1 MKSVFNPAQRE
12 VALTSLAETQFDL
25 LVVGGGV
32 SGCGTAL
39 DAASRGLKVAMIE
52 VNDFASG
59 TSSRS
64 SKLIH
69 GGLRY
74 LEQYDFKLVREA
86 LKERELMVSR
96 IAPHLVSP
104 VSFLY
109 PLHEPLKERGYVGAG
124 LMLYDAL
131 RGREHVLPSHRHVSV
146 KRMRQIAPGLRP
158 DVLRGGV
165 LYYDAQVDDARHT
178 MTLARTASLY
188 GATIATRV
196 ECIDLLREGDAV
208 VGAQVRDVESGQ
220 IFEIRSTVT
229 ALAAGVWSDGLHE
242 RVGVSPGYSVT
253 MSKGVHITV
262 PGSAI
267 ALETGVILKTDVSVL
282 FIIPWKNEWI
292 IGTTDT
298 PWTGDRENPL
308 ATQEDISYLL
318 DQANLVLLR
327 QLRESDILG
336 IFVGLRPL
344 VATNQG
350 SPTTKIS
357 REHIVDHP
365 LTGLVSVA
373 GGKYTTYRIMARDLV
388 DAAVGDIDRKVP
400 DSCTE
405 EIGLIGADG
414 VVALRNRVELLAQEH
429 GVTQA
434 LITHLLNRYGSRF
447 EEVLDLAGGDQGMLS
462 PITDGLEYLRVEIL
476 YAVLFEGARSIEDVL
491 ARRTRICFETADGGL
506 EIALDVAGMI
516 AGVLGWSDE
525 QIDREL
531 SLYSK
536 LISSQRVS
544 ALRPLDSSSDGL
556 RSVS

>member
-1 MKSVFNPAQRE
+1 MKPAFNPVQRE
-12 VALTSLAETQFDL
+12 TALASLADSHFDL

-32 SGCGTAL
+32 NGCGTAL
-39 DAASRGLKVAMIE
+39 DAATRGLKVAMIE
-52 VNDFASG
+52 VGDFASG

-96 IAPHLVSP
+96 TAPHLVWP

-131 RGREHVLPSHRHVSV
+131 RGREHVLPHHRHVSV
-146 KRMRQIAPGLRP
+146 RKMRQIAPGLRP
-158 DVLRGGV
+158 DILRGGV

-178 MTLARTASLY
+178 MMLARTASMY
-188 GATIATRV
+188 GAVIATRV
-196 ECIDLLREGDAV
+196 ECLNLLREGDVV
-208 VGAQVRDVESGQ
+208 VGAQVRDVESGW
-220 IFEIRSTVT
+220 IFEVRSTVT
-229 ALAAGVWSDGLHE
+229 ALAAGVWSDELHE
-242 RVGVSPGYSVT
+242 RAGVTPGYSVT

-267 ALETGVILKTDVSVL
+267 SLETGVILKTEVSVL
-282 FIIPWKNEWI
+282 FIIPWKNEWL

-298 PWTGDRENPL
+298 PWTGERENPL
-308 ATQEDISYLL
+308 ATEEDIAYLL
-318 DQANLVLLR
+318 EQANRVLLK
-327 QLRESDILG
+327 QLRESDIIG
-336 IFVGLRPL
+336 VFVGLRPL
-344 VATNQG
+344 VASKQD

-365 LTGLVSVA
+365 MTGLVSVA

-388 DAAVGDIDRKVP
+388 DAAVGDLKRKVP

-405 EIGLIGADG
+405 EVTLMGADG
-414 VVALRNRVELLAQEH
+414 FAALRNRVDLLAEEH
-429 GVTQA
+429 GVSTEV
-434 LITHLLNRYGSRF
+434 ITHLLNRYGALF
-447 EEVLDLAGGDQGMLS
+447 EEVLELAGGNDALLAPVS
-462 PITDGLEYLRVEIL
+462 PGLEYLRVEIL
-476 YAVLFEGARSIEDVL
+476 YAALFEGARTIDDVL
-491 ARRTRICFETADGGL
+491 ARRTRISFESIDGGL
-506 EIALDVAGMI
+506 GIAPDVAGLI

-525 QIDREL
+525 QVEREL
-531 SLYSK
+531 AEYARLAEGQRKSALGPPAGTR
-536 LISSQRVS
+536 RVS
-544 ALRPLDSSSDGL
+544 
-556 RSVS
+556 

>member
-1 MKSVFNPAQRE
+1 MKSAFNPVQRE
-12 VALTSLAETQFDL
+12 AALVALGEAHFDL
-25 LVVGGGV
+25 LVIGGGV
-32 SGCGTAL
+32 NGCGTAL
-39 DAASRGLKVAMIE
+39 DAATRGLRVAMIE
-52 VNDFASG
+52 ASDFASG

-96 IAPHLVSP
+96 TAPHLVSP

-131 RGREHVLPSHRHVSV
+131 RGREHVLPYHRHVSV
-146 KRMRQIAPGLRP
+146 RKMRQIAPGLRP
-158 DVLRGGV
+158 DILRGGL

-178 MTLARTASLY
+178 MMLARTAALY
-188 GATIATRV
+188 GATIASRV
-196 ECIDLLREGDAV
+196 ECLNLLREGDAV
-208 VGAQVRDVESGQ
+208 VGAIVRDVESGRT
-220 IFEIRSTVT
+220 FEIRSRVT
-229 ALAAGVWSDGLHE
+229 ALAAGVWSDELHK
-242 RVGVSPGYSVT
+242 RAGVTPGYSVT

-267 ALETGVILKTDVSVL
+267 ALETGVILKTEVSVL
-282 FIIPWKNEWI
+282 FIIPWKNEWL

-298 PWTGDRENPL
+298 PWTGERENPL

-318 DQANLVLLR
+318 EQANRILLK

-336 IFVGLRPL
+336 VFVGLRPL
-344 VATNQG
+344 VGSTKG

-388 DAAVGDIDRKVP
+388 DAAAGDLERNVP

-405 EIGLIGADG
+405 EVTLIGADG
-414 VVALRNRVELLAQEH
+414 VAALRNRIDLLAEEH
-429 GVTQA
+429 GVSRD
-434 LITHLLNRYGSRF
+434 LISHMLNRYGALF
-447 EEVLDLAGGDQGMLS
+447 EEVLALAGGNQLLLS
-462 PITDGLEYLRVEIL
+462 PIASGLEYLRVEIL
-476 YAVLFEGARSIEDVL
+476 YAALFEGARSIEDVL
-491 ARRTRICFETADGGL
+491 ARRTRISFESGDGGLGIAFETAT
-506 EIALDVAGMI
+506 IM
-516 AGVLGWSDE
+516 AGVLDWSEEDIE
-525 QIDREL
+525 RQVR
-531 SLYSK
+531 LYAD
-536 LISSQRVS
+536 LIERQRSS
-544 ALRPLDSSSDGL
+544 ALGLADGMK
-556 RSVS
+556 SVS

>member
-1 MKSVFNPAQRE
+1 MKTAFNPVQRE
-12 VALTSLAETQFDL
+12 TALAALEKSHFDL
-25 LVVGGGV
+25 LVVGAGV
-32 SGCGTAL
+32 NGSGTAL
-39 DAASRGLKVAMIE
+39 DAATRGLKVALIE
-52 VNDFASG
+52 VGDFASG

-96 IAPHLVSP
+96 TAPHLVSP

-131 RGREHVLPSHRHVSV
+131 RGRERVLPHHRHVSV
-146 KRMRQIAPGLRP
+146 RRMRQIAPGLRP
-158 DVLRGGV
+158 DILRGGV

-178 MTLARTASLY
+178 MMLARTAAVY
-188 GATIATRV
+188 GARIATRV
-196 ECIDLLREGDAV
+196 ECLNLLREGDLV
-208 VGAQVRDVESGQ
+208 IGAQVRDVESGR
-220 IFEIRSTVT
+220 IFEVRASVT
-229 ALAAGVWSDGLHE
+229 ALAAGVWSDELHE
-242 RVGVSPGYSVT
+242 RAGVTPGYSVT

-267 ALETGVILKTDVSVL
+267 ALETGVILKTEVSVL
-282 FIIPWKNEWI
+282 FIIPWKNEWL

-298 PWTGDRENPL
+298 PWTGERENPL
-308 ATQEDISYLL
+308 ATKEDIDYLL
-318 DQANLVLLR
+318 DQANRVLLK
-327 QLRESDILG
+327 QLRESDIVG

-344 VATNQG
+344 VASTPG

-388 DAAVGDIDRKVP
+388 DAAVADLNRKVP

-405 EIGLIGADG
+405 EVALLGADG
-414 VVALRNRVELLAQEH
+414 VGALRNRIDLLAEER
-429 GVTQA
+429 GVSRE
-434 LITHLLNRYGSRF
+434 LITHLLNRYGSLY
-447 EEVLDLAGGDQGMLS
+447 EEVLDLAVGSESLLS
-462 PITDGLEYLRVEIL
+462 PLMPGLEYLKVEIL
-476 YAVLFEGARSIEDVL
+476 YAALFEGARSIEDVL
-491 ARRTRICFETADGGL
+491 SRRTRISFETSDGGL
-506 EIALDVAGMI
+506 SIAPEVAGII
-516 AGVLGWSDE
+516 AGVLGWSDAQVDQE
-525 QIDREL
+525 ISGYRQ
-531 SLYSK
+531 
-536 LISSQRVS
+536 LIESQRNS
-544 ALRPLDSSSDGL
+544 ALRFPEGTK
-556 RSVS
+556 SVS

>member
-1 MKSVFNPAQRE
+1 MKSAFNPVQRE
-12 VALTSLAETQFDL
+12 TALAALEESHFDL
-25 LVVGGGV
+25 LVIGAGV
-32 SGCGTAL
+32 NGCGTVL
-39 DAASRGLKVAMIE
+39 DAATRGLRVALIE
-52 VNDFASG
+52 VGDFASG

-96 IAPHLVSP
+96 TAPHLVSP

-131 RGREHVLPSHRHVSV
+131 RGRERVLPHHRHVSV
-146 KRMRQIAPGLRP
+146 RRMRQIAPGLRP
-158 DVLRGGV
+158 DILRGGV

-178 MTLARTASLY
+178 MMLARTASVY

-196 ECIDLLREGDAV
+196 ECLNLLREGDRV
-208 VGAQVRDVESGQ
+208 IGAQVRDVENGR
-220 IFEIRSTVT
+220 IFEVRASVT
-229 ALAAGVWSDGLHE
+229 ALAAGVWSDELHE
-242 RVGVSPGYSVT
+242 RAGITPGYSVT

-267 ALETGVILKTDVSVL
+267 ALETGVILKTEVSVL
-282 FIIPWKNEWI
+282 FIIPWKNEWL

-298 PWTGDRENPL
+298 PWTGERENPL
-308 ATQEDISYLL
+308 ATKEDIDYLL
-318 DQANLVLLR
+318 DEANRVLLK
-327 QLRESDILG
+327 QLRESDIVG

-344 VATNQG
+344 VASTPG

-365 LTGLVSVA
+365 LAGLVSVA

-388 DAAVGDIDRKVP
+388 DAAVGDLSRKVP

-405 EIGLIGADG
+405 EVALLGADG
-414 VVALRNRVELLAQEH
+414 VGALRNRIDLLAEES
-429 GVTQA
+429 GVSRE
-434 LITHLLNRYGSRF
+434 LVTHLLNRYGSLY
-447 EEVLDLAGGDQGMLS
+447 EEVLDLAAGSESLLS
-462 PITDGLEYLRVEIL
+462 PLTPGVDYLKVEIL
-476 YAVLFEGARSIEDVL
+476 YAALFEGARSIEDVL
-491 ARRTRICFETADGGL
+491 SRRTRISFESSDGGL
-506 EIALDVAGMI
+506 SIAPEVAWII
-516 AGVLGWSDE
+516 AGVLGWSDAQVDQE
-525 QIDREL
+525 
-531 SLYSK
+531 
-536 LISSQRVS
+536 ISSYTQLIQSQRNS
-544 ALRPLDSSSDGL
+544 ALRFPEGTK
-556 RSVS
+556 RVS

>member
-1 MKSVFNPAQRE
+1 MKPAFNPVQRE
-12 VALTSLAETQFDL
+12 TALAALEKTHFDL
-25 LVVGGGV
+25 LVIGAGV
-32 SGCGTAL
+32 NGSGTAL
-39 DAASRGLKVAMIE
+39 DAATRGLKVALIE
-52 VNDFASG
+52 VGDFASG

-96 IAPHLVSP
+96 TAPHLVSP

-131 RGREHVLPSHRHVSV
+131 RGREHVLPHHRHVSV
-146 KRMRQIAPGLRP
+146 RRMRQIAPGLRP
-158 DVLRGGV
+158 DILRGGV

-178 MTLARTASLY
+178 MMLARTAAVY

-196 ECIDLLREGDAV
+196 ECLNLLREGDHV
-208 VGAQVRDVESGQ
+208 IGAQVRDVESGR
-220 IFEIRSTVT
+220 IFDVSASVT
-229 ALAAGVWSDGLHE
+229 ALAAGVWSDELHE
-242 RVGVSPGYSVT
+242 RAGVTPGYCVT

-267 ALETGVILKTDVSVL
+267 ALETGVILKTEVSVL
-282 FIIPWKNEWI
+282 FIIPWKNEWL

-298 PWTGDRENPL
+298 PWTGERENPL
-308 ATQEDISYLL
+308 ATKEDIDYLL
-318 DQANLVLLR
+318 DQANRVLLK
-327 QLRESDILG
+327 QLRESDIVG

-344 VATNQG
+344 VASTPG

-388 DAAVGDIDRKVP
+388 DAAVADLNRKVP

-405 EIGLIGADG
+405 EVALLGADG
-414 VVALRNRVELLAQEH
+414 VGALRNRIDLLAEER
-429 GVTQA
+429 GVSRE
-434 LITHLLNRYGSRF
+434 LVTHLLNRYGSLY
-447 EEVLDLAGGDQGMLS
+447 EEVLDLAVGSESLLS
-462 PITDGLEYLRVEIL
+462 PLIPGLEYLKVEIL
-476 YAVLFEGARSIEDVL
+476 YAALFEGARSIEDVL
-491 ARRTRICFETADGGL
+491 SRRTRISFETSDGGL
-506 EIALDVAGMI
+506 SIAPEVAGII
-516 AGVLGWSDE
+516 AGVLGWSDAQVHQE
-525 QIDREL
+525 
-531 SLYSK
+531 
-536 LISSQRVS
+536 ISSYSQLIESQRNS
-544 ALRPLDSSSDGL
+544 ALRFPEGTK
-556 RSVS
+556 RVS

>member
-1 MKSVFNPAQRE
+1 MKSAFNPVQRE
-12 VALTSLAETQFDL
+12 EALAALGETHFDL
-25 LVVGGGV
+25 LVIGGGV
-32 SGCGTAL
+32 NGCGTAL
-39 DAASRGLKVAMIE
+39 DATTRGLRVAMIE
-52 VNDFASG
+52 ASDFASG

-96 IAPHLVSP
+96 TAPHLVSP

-131 RGREHVLPSHRHVSV
+131 RGREHVLPYHRHVSV
-146 KRMRQIAPGLRP
+146 RKMRQIAPGLRP
-158 DVLRGGV
+158 DILRGGL

-178 MTLARTASLY
+178 MMLARTAALY
-188 GATIATRV
+188 GATIASRV
-196 ECIDLLREGDAV
+196 ECLNLLREGDAV
-208 VGAQVRDVESGQ
+208 VGALVRDVESGRT
-220 IFEIRSTVT
+220 FEIRSRVT
-229 ALAAGVWSDGLHE
+229 ALAAGVWSDELHE
-242 RVGVSPGYSVT
+242 RAGVTPGYSVT

-267 ALETGVILKTDVSVL
+267 ALETGVILKTEVSVL
-282 FIIPWKNEWI
+282 FIIPWKNEWL

-298 PWTGDRENPL
+298 PWTGERENPL

-318 DQANLVLLR
+318 EQANRILLK

-336 IFVGLRPL
+336 VFVGLRPL
-344 VATNQG
+344 VGSTKG

-365 LTGLVSVA
+365 LTGLVSIA

-388 DAAVGDIDRKVP
+388 DAAVGDLDRNVP

-405 EIGLIGADG
+405 EVTLIGADG
-414 VVALRNRVELLAQEH
+414 VAALRNRIDLLAEEH
-429 GVTQA
+429 GVSRD
-434 LITHLLNRYGSRF
+434 LISHMLNRYGALF
-447 EEVLDLAGGDQGMLS
+447 EEVLALAGGNQLLLS
-462 PITDGLEYLRVEIL
+462 PIASGLEYLRVEIL
-476 YAVLFEGARSIEDVL
+476 YAALFEGARSIEDVL
-491 ARRTRICFETADGGL
+491 ARRTRISFESGDGGLGIAFETAT
-506 EIALDVAGMI
+506 IM
-516 AGVLGWSDE
+516 AGVLDWSDE
-525 QIDREL
+525 DIERQVR
-531 SLYSK
+531 LYAD
-536 LISSQRVS
+536 LIKRQRSS
-544 ALRPLDSSSDGL
+544 ALGLADGL
-556 RSVS
+556 KSVS

>member
-1 MKSVFNPAQRE
+1 MKSAFNPVQRE
-12 VALTSLAETQFDL
+12 SALASLAENHFDL

-32 SGCGTAL
+32 NGCGTAL
-39 DAASRGLKVAMIE
+39 DGATRGLKVAMIE
-52 VNDFASG
+52 LGDFASG

-96 IAPHLVSP
+96 TAPHLVSP

-109 PLHEPLKERGYVGAG
+109 PLHESLKERGYVGAG

-131 RGREHVLPSHRHVSV
+131 RGREHVLPYHRHVSV
-146 KRMRQIAPGLRP
+146 KKMRQIAPGLRP
-158 DVLRGGV
+158 DILRGGV

-178 MTLARTASLY
+178 MMLARTAALY

-196 ECIDLLREGDAV
+196 ECMNLLREGDVV
-208 VGAQVRDVESGQ
+208 VGAQVRDVESGR
-220 IFEIRSTVT
+220 IFDVRASVT
-229 ALAAGVWSDGLHE
+229 ALAAGVWSDELHE
-242 RVGVSPGYSVT
+242 RAGVTPGYSVT

-267 ALETGVILKTDVSVL
+267 ALETGVILKTEVSVL
-282 FIIPWKNEWI
+282 FIIPWKNEWL

-298 PWTGDRENPL
+298 PWTGERENPL
-308 ATQEDISYLL
+308 ATQEDITYLL
-318 DQANLVLLR
+318 EQANRILLK
-327 QLRESDILG
+327 QLRESDIIG
-336 IFVGLRPL
+336 VFVGLRPL
-344 VATNQG
+344 VASTKG
-350 SPTTKIS
+350 SPTTQIS

-388 DAAVGDIDRKVP
+388 DAALADLNRKVP
-400 DSCTE
+400 DCCTE
-405 EIGLIGADG
+405 EVTLMGADG
-414 VVALRNRVELLAQEH
+414 VAALRNRVDLLAEEH
-429 GVTQA
+429 GISRE
-434 LITHLLNRYGSRF
+434 LITHLLNRYGALF
-447 EEVLDLAGGDQGMLS
+447 EEVLDLAGGNEVLLS
-462 PITDGLEYLRVEIL
+462 PISPGLEYLKVEIL

-491 ARRTRICFETADGGL
+491 ARRTRISFESNDGGL
-506 EIALDVAGMI
+506 AVTPEVAGII

-525 QIDREL
+525 QVDREI
-531 SLYSK
+531 SLYTQ
-536 LISSQRVS
+536 LIEGQRKS
-544 ALRPLDSSSDGL
+544 ALGSEGTRRVG
-556 RSVS
+556 

>member
-1 MKSVFNPAQRE
+1 MKTAFNPVQRE
-12 VALTSLAETQFDL
+12 TALAALEKSHFDL
-25 LVVGGGV
+25 LVVGAGV
-32 SGCGTAL
+32 NGSGTAL
-39 DAASRGLKVAMIE
+39 DAATRGLKVALIE
-52 VNDFASG
+52 VGDFASG

-96 IAPHLVSP
+96 TAPHLVSP

-131 RGREHVLPSHRHVSV
+131 RGRERVLPHHRHVSV
-146 KRMRQIAPGLRP
+146 RRMRQIAPGLRP
-158 DVLRGGV
+158 DILRGGV

-178 MTLARTASLY
+178 MMLARTAAVY
-188 GATIATRV
+188 GARIATRV
-196 ECIDLLREGDAV
+196 ECLNLLREGDLV
-208 VGAQVRDVESGQ
+208 IGAQVRDVESGR
-220 IFEIRSTVT
+220 IFEVRASVT
-229 ALAAGVWSDGLHE
+229 ALAAGVWSDELHE
-242 RVGVSPGYSVT
+242 RAGVTPGYSVT

-267 ALETGVILKTDVSVL
+267 ALETGVILKTEVSVL
-282 FIIPWKNEWI
+282 FIIPWKNEWL

-298 PWTGDRENPL
+298 PWTGERENPL
-308 ATQEDISYLL
+308 ATKEDIDYLL
-318 DQANLVLLR
+318 DQANRVLLK
-327 QLRESDILG
+327 QLRESDIVG

-344 VATNQG
+344 VASTPG

-388 DAAVGDIDRKVP
+388 DAAVADLNRKVP

-405 EIGLIGADG
+405 DVALLGADG
-414 VVALRNRVELLAQEH
+414 VGALRNRIDLLAEER
-429 GVTQA
+429 GVSRE
-434 LITHLLNRYGSRF
+434 LVTHLLNRYGSLY
-447 EEVLDLAGGDQGMLS
+447 EEVLDLAVGSESLLS
-462 PITDGLEYLRVEIL
+462 PLIPGLEYLKVEIL
-476 YAVLFEGARSIEDVL
+476 YAALFEGARSIEDVL
-491 ARRTRICFETADGGL
+491 SRRTRISFETSDGGL
-506 EIALDVAGMI
+506 SIAPEVAGII
-516 AGVLGWSDE
+516 AGVLGWSDAQVDQE
-525 QIDREL
+525 ISGYRQ
-531 SLYSK
+531 
-536 LISSQRVS
+536 LIESQRNS
-544 ALRPLDSSSDGL
+544 ALRFPEGTK
-556 RSVS
+556 RVS

>member
-1 MKSVFNPAQRE
+1 MRADLNPAQRE
-12 VALTSLAETQFDL
+12 SALKSLAAANFDL

-32 SGCGTAL
+32 TGCGAAL
-39 DAASRGLKVAMIE
+39 DAATRGLKVAMIE
-52 VNDFASG
+52 ARDLASG

-131 RGREHVLPSHRHVSV
+131 RGREHVLPNHRHVSL
-146 KRMRQIAPGLRP
+146 KKMRQIAAGLRP
-158 DVLRGGV
+158 DILRGGV

-178 MTLARTASLY
+178 MTLARTAALY
-188 GATIATRV
+188 GATIVTRI
-196 ECIDLLREGDAV
+196 ECLTLLREDGIV
-208 VGAQVRDVESGQ
+208 VGAQVRDVESGR
-220 IFEIRSTVT
+220 IFEVHAAAT
-229 ALAAGVWSDGLHE
+229 ALATGVWSDELHSAA
-242 RVGVSPGYSVT
+242 GIQPGFSVT

-262 PGSAI
+262 PGSVI
-267 ALETGVILKTDVSVL
+267 ELETGVIIKTDVSVL

-298 PWTGDRENPL
+298 PWAGERDKPL
-308 ATQEDISYLL
+308 ATNEDVTYILEH
-318 DQANLVLLR
+318 ANRVLRR
-327 QLRESDILG
+327 QIRESDIIG
-336 IFVGLRPL
+336 VFAGLRPL
-344 VATNQG
+344 VDTKQG

-365 LTGLVSVA
+365 MRGLVSVA

-388 DAAVGDIDRKVP
+388 DAAVTDLDRKVP
-400 DSCTE
+400 GSCTE
-405 EIGLIGADG
+405 DVVLVGGDG
-414 VVALRNRVELLAQEH
+414 VAALRNRTALLAQEH
-429 GVTQA
+429 GITQN
-434 LITHLLNRYGSRF
+434 LVEHLMSRYGALF
-447 EEVLDLAGGDQGMLS
+447 PEVLELAQGDSALLA
-462 PITDGLEYLRVEIL
+462 PIVPELAYLRVEIR
-476 YAVLFEGARSIEDVL
+476 YAVLCEGARTLEDVL
-491 ARRTRICFETADGGL
+491 ARRTRISFETADGGVG
-506 EIALDVAGMI
+506 IARQVALMI
-516 AGVLGWSDE
+516 ADVLGWDAEQVNNEVAKYEDLINIERKSAFKPSDE
-525 QIDREL
+525 
-531 SLYSK
+531 
-536 LISSQRVS
+536 V
-544 ALRPLDSSSDGL
+544 

>member
-1 MKSVFNPAQRE
+1 MKSAFNPAQRE
-12 VALTSLAETQFDL
+12 VALDSLAETHFDL

-39 DAASRGLKVAMIE
+39 DGATRGLKVAMIE
-52 VNDFASG
+52 VSDFASG

-146 KRMRQIAPGLRP
+146 RKMRQIAPGLRP
-158 DVLRGGV
+158 DVLRGGL

-178 MTLARTASLY
+178 MMLARTASLY

-196 ECIDLLREGDAV
+196 ECLDLLREGDAV
-208 VGAQVRDVESGQ
+208 VGAKVRDVESGRT
-220 IFEIRSTVT
+220 FEIRSSVT
-229 ALAAGVWSDGLHE
+229 ALAAGVWSDELHE
-242 RVGVSPGYSVT
+242 RAGVSPGYSVT

-267 ALETGVILKTDVSVL
+267 ALETGVILKTEVSVL

-298 PWTGDRENPL
+298 PWTGERENPL

-318 DQANLVLLR
+318 DQANLVLLK

-388 DAAVGDIDRKVP
+388 DAAVSDIKRKVP

-405 EIGLIGADG
+405 EVTLIGADG
-414 VVALRNRVELLAQEH
+414 FAALRNRIDLLSEEH
-429 GVTQA
+429 GVTPE
-434 LITHLLNRYGSRF
+434 LITHLLNRYGALF

-462 PITDGLEYLRVEIL
+462 PIAPDLEYLRVEIL
-476 YAVLFEGARSIEDVL
+476 YAALFEGARSIEDVL
-491 ARRTRICFETADGGL
+491 ARRTRICFESDDAGVG
-506 EIALDVAGMI
+506 IARDVAGLI

-525 QIDREL
+525 QIDREV
-531 SLYSK
+531 SSYAQ
-536 LISSQRVS
+536 LIKSQRNS
-544 ALRPLDSSSDGL
+544 AHRPTDSSSVGI

>member
-1 MKSVFNPAQRE
+1 MKPAFNPVQRE
-12 VALTSLAETQFDL
+12 TALAALEKTHFDL
-25 LVVGGGV
+25 LVIGAGV
-32 SGCGTAL
+32 NGCGTAL
-39 DAASRGLKVAMIE
+39 DAATRGLKVALIE
-52 VNDFASG
+52 VGDFASG

-96 IAPHLVSP
+96 TAPHLVSP

-131 RGREHVLPSHRHVSV
+131 RGREHVLPHHRHVSV
-146 KRMRQIAPGLRP
+146 RRMRQIAPGLRP

-178 MTLARTASLY
+178 MMLARTAAVY

-196 ECIDLLREGDAV
+196 ECLNLLREGDLV
-208 VGAQVRDVESGQ
+208 IGAQVRDVESGR
-220 IFEIRSTVT
+220 IFDVSASVT
-229 ALAAGVWSDGLHE
+229 ALAAGVWSDELHE
-242 RVGVSPGYSVT
+242 RAGVTPGYSVT

-267 ALETGVILKTDVSVL
+267 ALETGVILKTEVSVL
-282 FIIPWKNEWI
+282 FIIPWKNEWL

-298 PWTGDRENPL
+298 PWTGERENPL
-308 ATQEDISYLL
+308 ATKEDIDYLL
-318 DQANLVLLR
+318 DQANRVLLK
-327 QLRESDILG
+327 QLRESDIVG

-344 VATNQG
+344 VASTPG

-388 DAAVGDIDRKVP
+388 DAAVADLNRKVP

-405 EIGLIGADG
+405 EVALLGADG
-414 VVALRNRVELLAQEH
+414 VGALRNRIDLLAEER
-429 GVTQA
+429 GVSRE
-434 LITHLLNRYGSRF
+434 LVTHLLNRYGSLY
-447 EEVLDLAGGDQGMLS
+447 EEVLDLAVGSESLLS
-462 PITDGLEYLRVEIL
+462 PLMPGLEYLKVEIL
-476 YAVLFEGARSIEDVL
+476 YAALFEGARSIEDVL
-491 ARRTRICFETADGGL
+491 SRRTRISFETSDGGL
-506 EIALDVAGMI
+506 SIAPEVAGII
-516 AGVLGWSDE
+516 AGVLGWSDAQVDLE
-525 QIDREL
+525 ISGYAQ
-531 SLYSK
+531 
-536 LISSQRVS
+536 LIESQRNS
-544 ALRPLDSSSDGL
+544 ALRFPEGTK
-556 RSVS
+556 RVS